1 MTMIDSERA
10 TPARW
15 MEQLL
20 GKEQMRSASPAVS
33 CREEEPHMS
42 KAWSAMTESA
52 RRTMLDYSSVLASEG
67 RTHPRT
73 EAVARQ
79 LLGACEEPISA
90 FADASVRD
98 ALAGYHEA
106 AARLLR
112 ARPGADARSAVDVLR
127 DQVLAAA
134 DLIVLRFEGDVR
146 RLREHAGRVVDATK
160 KVALDAAV
168 ERAVLGGAV
177 AYYSAVV
184 RECVRAKNA
193 QISVENAAMRD
204 MILGQRSA
212 RRP

>member
-67 RTHPRT
+67 RTHPWT

-146 RLREHAGRVVDATK
+146 RLREHAGRVDAR

-168 ERAVLGGAV
+168 EGMVLSGACS
-177 AYYSAVV
+177 YYSAAV